1 MTIASAGL
9 GGERLLATLVE
20 KIRKSG
26 FMETSDDLTTTDGV
40 VQAAIMVIGGMHD
53 ELEICFASTR
63 GWSSP
68 LIGSH
73 VDATPAV
80 RAKYKVWLAARRAEV
95 RTDDG
100 GAPPLIAADLALSD

>member
-9 GGERLLATLVE
+9 DGQRLLKTLVK

-26 FMETSDDLTTTDGV
+26 FMATTDDLTTTNGII
-40 VQAAIMVIGGMHD
+40 QAAIMVIDSMHD

-68 LIGSH
+68 LLGSR

-80 RAKYKVWLAARRAEV
+80 RAKYKVWLAARRAECARATV
-95 RTDDG
+95 
-100 GAPPLIAADLALSD
+100 APPH

>member
-9 GGERLLATLVE
+9 DGERLLKTLVK

-26 FMETSDDLTTTDGV
+26 FMATTDDLTTTDGTI
-40 VQAAIMVIGGMHD
+40 QAAIMVIGSMHD

-68 LIGSH
+68 LMGSR

-80 RAKYKVWLAARRAEV
+80 RAKYKVWLAARRAEC
-95 RTDDG
+95 
-100 GAPPLIAADLALSD
+100 ALATAVIPH

>member
-9 GGERLLATLVE
+9 DRERLLETLVE
-20 KIRKSG
+20 TIRKSG
-26 FMETSDDLTTTDGV
+26 FMATSDDLATTGGI
-40 VQAAIMVIGGMHD
+40 VQAAIMVIGSMHD

-73 VDATPAV
+73 ADATPAV
-80 RAKYKVWLAARRAEV
+80 RAKYKVWLAARRAENALTAATCALTTV
-95 RTDDG
+95 V
-100 GAPPLIAADLALSD
+100 PLH